1 MGPGPRPAYLAA
13 EGYLPNGNG
22 RLPSQAMAPSF
33 MLRCE
38 ALVAADED
46 GAGAGNHWLPSIQAV
61 AAPTSGSRPCPPVLA
76 CTSTQPMTDLVAAA
90 SG

>member
-1 MGPGPRPAYLAA
+1 MGPGPRSAYLAA

-46 GAGAGNHWLPSIQAV
+46 GAGARNHWLPSIQ
-61 AAPTSGSRPCPPVLA
+61 T
-76 CTSTQPMTDLVAAA
+76 VAAA
-90 SG
+90 LVARAMGSGSLTAAW